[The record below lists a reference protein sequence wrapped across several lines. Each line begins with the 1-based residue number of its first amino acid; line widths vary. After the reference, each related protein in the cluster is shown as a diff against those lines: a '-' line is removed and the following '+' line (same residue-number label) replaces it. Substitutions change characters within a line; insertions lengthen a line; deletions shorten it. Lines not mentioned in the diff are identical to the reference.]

1 MIRTVKKLHVV
12 SAAIMLSV
20 ALAGCTA
27 SGNAPQDPGT
37 SGGASTGETDS
48 GPGNDG
54 RAFNSTDDAVITA
67 ISAALKPDDVT
78 WEGKSLKVRFNDGS
92 VEDPTAGIGCL
103 AIVSIIADDEK
114 GFIVYP
120 DGEFDCST
128 RY

>member
-1 MIRTVKKLHVV
+1 MIRTVKKLNVV
-12 SAAIMLSV
+12 GAALILLV
-20 ALAGCTA
+20 GLAGCA
-27 SGNAPQDPGT
+27 VAGNAPKSLDAPD
-37 SGGASTGETDS
+37 GASTGETGS
-48 GPGNDG
+48 GSGNDG

-67 ISAALKPDDVT
+67 ISAALEPDDVA

-92 VEDPTAGIGCL
+92 VDDPTASIGCL

-128 RY
+128 KY